1 MFSITVPS
9 PSVSISTSTNSS
21 SLVEGQFLDIVC
33 NVNIS
38 EAINTGINVSITWQK
53 NGGSALTNNT
63 DYTISPLTSVSN
75 MYTSTLR
82 IESLNHDGSDPDN
95 GAVYSCSVTVQPSP
109 VSPFITGNSNSD
121 SITLTVA
128 GMVIVYCIV
137 LYIYYRFQY

>member
-1 MFSITVPS
+1 M
-9 PSVSISTSTNSS
+9 
-21 SLVEGQFLDIVC
+21 EGQFLDIVC

-38 EAINTGINVSITWQK
+38 EAINTGIDVSITWQK
-53 NGGSALTNNT
+53 NGGSSLTNNT

-82 IESLNHDGSDPDN
+82 IESLNHDGSDPDD
-95 GAVYSCSVTVQPSP
+95 GAVYSCSVTIQPSP

-121 SITLTVA
+121 SIALTVA
-128 GMVIVYCIV
+128 GMVIVYFYCIV

>member
-1 MFSITVPS
+1 M
-9 PSVSISTSTNSS
+9 
-21 SLVEGQFLDIVC
+21 EGQFLDIVC

-38 EAINTGINVSITWQK
+38 EAINTGINVSIIWQK
-53 NGGSALTNNT
+53 NGGSPLTNNT

-109 VSPFITGNSNSD
+109 VSPFIIGNSNND

>member
-1 MFSITVPS
+1 M
-9 PSVSISTSTNSS
+9 
-21 SLVEGQFLDIVC
+21 EGQFLDIVC
-33 NVNIS
+33 NINIS
-38 EAINTGINVSITWQK
+38 EAINTGIEVSIKWQK
-53 NGGSALTNNT
+53 NGGSPLTNNT

-82 IESLNHDGSDPDN
+82 IESLNHDGSDSDN
-95 GAVYSCSVTVQPSP
+95 GAVYSCSVTVQLSP

-128 GMVIVYCIV
+128 GTVIVYCIV

>member
-1 MFSITVPS
+1 M
-9 PSVSISTSTNSS
+9 
-21 SLVEGQFLDIVC
+21 EGQFLDIVC

-38 EAINTGINVSITWQK
+38 EAINTGIIVSITWQK
-53 NGGSALTNNT
+53 NGGSPLTNNS
-63 DYTISPLTSVSN
+63 DYTISPLTNVSN

-109 VSPFITGNSNSD
+109 VSPFITGNSNND
-121 SITLTVA
+121 SITLNVA